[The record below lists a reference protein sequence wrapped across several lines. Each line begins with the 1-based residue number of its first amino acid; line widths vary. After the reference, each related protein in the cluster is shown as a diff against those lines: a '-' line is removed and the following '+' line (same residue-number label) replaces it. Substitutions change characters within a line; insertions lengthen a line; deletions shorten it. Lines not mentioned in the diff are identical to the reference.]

1 MEGWKDG
8 GLAFPPFHPSN
19 LIVIVLQQDFYARP
33 TLTVARDL
41 LGQRLVRELDGQR
54 LSGLI
59 VETEAYIGPH
69 DSASHAYLKRN
80 SGRAQVMFGPP
91 GQTYVYFIYGMH
103 FMLNLVTEA
112 EGFPAAVLI
121 RAIEPQEGI
130 DLMQTNRF
138 SPHLPPSGG
147 RLLTSPP
154 PRLTNGPAKLCQA
167 LRIDKRL
174 NDWDVTLGQTLWLE
188 TAPAPPADALTTGPR
203 VGIDYAQPED
213 RAAPWRFWLR
223 DNPFVSKR

>member
-1 MEGWKDG
+1 M
-8 GLAFPPFHPSN
+8 
-19 LIVIVLQQDFYARP
+19 IVLPQDFYAHP

-69 DSASHAYLKRN
+69 DSASHAYLKRKSN
-80 SGRAQVMFGPP
+80 RAQVMFGPP
-91 GQTYVYFIYGMH
+91 GRTYIYFIYGMH

-112 EGFPAAVLI
+112 AGFPAAVLI
-121 RAIEPQEGI
+121 RAIEPQEGV
-130 DLMQTNRF
+130 DLMRTNR
-138 SPHLPPSGG
+138 SLASS
-147 RLLTSPP
+147 L

-167 LRIDKRL
+167 LRIDKNL
-174 NDWDVTLGQTLWLE
+174 NNWDVTQGQILWLE
-188 TAPAPPADALTTGPR
+188 AAPAPLTDAIVTGPR